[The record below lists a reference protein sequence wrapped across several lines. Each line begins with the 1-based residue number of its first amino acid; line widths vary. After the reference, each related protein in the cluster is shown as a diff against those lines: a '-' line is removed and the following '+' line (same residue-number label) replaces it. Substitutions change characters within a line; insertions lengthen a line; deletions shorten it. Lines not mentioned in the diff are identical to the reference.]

1 MSNPRPINL
10 REPGAK
16 TRASSAQLGMKIM
29 IVALAVLIVSAM
41 VAWCGLLGWGLV
53 EGLRLTATAV
63 YRLWTAS
70 L

>member
-10 REPGAK
+10 RKPSAK
-16 TRASSAQLGMKIM
+16 TRAPSAQLGMKIM
-29 IVALAVLIVSAM
+29 IVALGALIVSTM